1 MKKDIYYDNFEEKEL
16 IFLTLE
22 EYEKERNKR

>member
-1 MKKDIYYDNFEEKEL
+1 MKDIYYDDFEDIKEL
-16 IFLTLE
+16 TFLTLE